1 MCLYVPNSWSAAAS
15 DFFVYYPETT
25 SPVKVASLTI
35 IGLWLSFSLVY
46 MIGIGLGS
54 GIAMNTLWATAFE
67 TSTGA
72 LIEAAFEPLRGF
84 GKFCAVMVA
93 LGLISNSVPG
103 THSATMCA
111 QVLGRAFK
119 AIPRWIWGCV
129 FIIIQLVL
137 GLAGRNSLYTILS
150 NFLALMGYWVEFM
163 VLIVLMERYI
173 FRRHFGYDWSRLDRA
188 CMPVGIASCTAFLL
202 GWLGAVLGMYQT
214 WYIGPLAKLANL
226 SDVGVWVGMAFTV
239 VSFPV
244 LRYWE
249 ISRFGR

>member
-1 MCLYVPNSWSAAAS
+1 MLANILYS
-15 DFFVYYPETT
+15 
-25 SPVKVASLTI
+25 
-35 IGLWLSFSLVY
+35 
-46 MIGIGLGS
+46 IGLGS
-54 GIAMNTLWATAFE
+54 GIMSNTSWATAFD

-72 LIEAAFEPLRGF
+72 LIEASFSPLDGF

-93 LGLISNSVPG
+93 LGLVSNSVPG
-103 THSATMCA
+103 TYCTLTMYPSASSWPVMLTSRLLAATMCA
-111 QVLGRAFK
+111 QVLGRLFQ

-129 FIIIQLVL
+129 FILIQLVL

-173 FRRHFGYDWSRLDRA
+173 FRRHFQYDWSRLDRGY
-188 CMPVGIASCTAFLL
+188 MPVGIASFTAFLL

-214 WYIGPLAKLANL
+214 WYVGPLAKLANL
-226 SDVGVWVGMAFTV
+226 SDVGVWVGMAFTM

-249 ISRFGR
+249 MSRFGR

>member
-1 MCLYVPNSWSAAAS
+1 
-15 DFFVYYPETT
+15 
-25 SPVKVASLTI
+25 
-35 IGLWLSFSLVY
+35 
-46 MIGIGLGS
+46 
-54 GIAMNTLWATAFE
+54 MNTSWATAFD

-72 LIEAAFEPLRGF
+72 LIETAFEPLHGF

-103 THSATMCA
+103 TYCMSTTRTVTYYLSMILMCRFPAATMCA

-119 AIPRWIWGCV
+119 AIPRWVWGCF
-129 FIIIQLVL
+129 FIIVQLVL

-163 VLIVLMERYI
+163 VVIVLMERYI

-188 CMPVGIASCTAFLL
+188 YMPVGIASCTAFLL

-226 SDVGVWVGMAFTV
+226 SDVGVWIGMAFTV

-249 ISRFGR
+249 ISKFGR

>member
-1 MCLYVPNSWSAAAS
+1 MDS
-15 DFFVYYPETT
+15 
-25 SPVKVASLTI
+25 
-35 IGLWLSFSLVY
+35 
-46 MIGIGLGS
+46 IGLGS
-54 GIAMNTLWATAFE
+54 GIMMNTPWATAFD

-72 LIEAAFEPLRGF
+72 LIEAAFEPLHSF

-103 THSATMCA
+103 TYCMLTLRILACYSPATLTRSFIAATMCA
-111 QVLGRAFK
+111 QVLGRPSK

-163 VLIVLMERYI
+163 VLIVLMERYV

-188 CMPVGIASCTAFLL
+188 YMPVGIASCAAFLL

-249 ISRFGR
+249 MSKFGR